1 MSSNVK
7 RVARVLI
14 ATIVIVGLVL
24 AARSAIT
31 QWSHQQDLALQRIAK
46 MEAAI
51 ESAKTVA
58 ERRQLES
65 DVALARSQVPNVLN
79 LAWGKIGLAAVFY
92 GLGLIPGGLVLYE
105 GTRVLGYRVRLQDAL
120 SAQVVGHLGKYV
132 PGKAMVVVIRAGR
145 LAGGGVPIVAGS
157 IAVFLETL
165 TMMAVGAALAGVLIF
180 LLPVPRW
187 IAWCALCGGVLATL
201 PTLPPVLKRLVNKVS
216 PEPTT
221 PPNLPLPPGT
231 DPKSSGTDPGLAGT
245 DPHWHQV
252 NESPSRRRE
261 GRAQRGEGSG
271 YPASTD
277 TNNDVSKT
285 LPASSQT
292 PSRPS
297 QREGDPG
304 LAGTDPGSAGTDP
317 GSSGTDPG
325 LVGTDP
331 GSSGLSGT
339 DPWLVGTDPGLVGTD
354 PGLVG
359 TDPGLVG
366 AESVVVAVGHDWRF
380 FVSAWIGQGVAWALI
395 GASFACLVDSIPG
408 ERTAHSALLLYAA
421 SVASIALAMVVGF
434 ASLLPGGAGVRELT
448 LAVVLAPVIG
458 GSHALLAAILAR
470 LLFIG
475 VELLAAVAVGLL
487 GRVRESV
494 LAHE

>member
-1 MSSNVK
+1 MSSTVK

-14 ATIVIVGLVL
+14 ATVVVVGLVL
-24 AARSAIT
+24 ATRSAIT
-31 QWSHQQDLALQRIAK
+31 QWNHQQNLALERIAEI
-46 MEAAI
+46 EAAI
-51 ESAKTVA
+51 ESAKTAA
-58 ERRQLES
+58 ERRQLEA
-65 DVALARSQVPNVLN
+65 DLALARSRVPHVVN

-105 GTRVLGYRVRLQDAL
+105 GTRVLGYRVGLQDAL

-145 LAGGGVPIVAGS
+145 LAGVGVPVVAGS

-165 TMMAVGAALAGVLIF
+165 TMMAVGAALAGGLIF

-201 PTLPPVLKRLVNKVS
+201 PTLPPVLKRLVKKVS
-216 PEPTT
+216 PKPTT

-231 DPKSSGTDPGLAGT
+231 DPRSLGTDPRSL
-245 DPHWHQV
+245 
-252 NESPSRRRE
+252 
-261 GRAQRGEGSG
+261 
-271 YPASTD
+271 
-277 TNNDVSKT
+277 
-285 LPASSQT
+285 
-292 PSRPS
+292 
-297 QREGDPG
+297 
-304 LAGTDPGSAGTDP
+304 GTDPGSMGTDP
-317 GSSGTDPG
+317 GVMGTDPG
-325 LVGTDP
+325 VMGTDP
-331 GSSGLSGT
+331 G
-339 DPWLVGTDPGLVGTD
+339 VMGTDPGVMGTD
-354 PGLVG
+354 PGVMG
-359 TDPGLVG
+359 TDPGVMGTDPGVMGTDPGVMGTDPGVMGTDPGVMGTDPGVMGTDPGVMGTDPGVMGTDPGVVG

-395 GASFACLVDSIPG
+395 GASFAWLVDSIPG

-475 VELLAAVAVGLL
+475 VELLAVVAVAVL
-487 GRVRESV
+487 GRLRESV

>member
-7 RVARVLI
+7 RVARGLI
-14 ATIVIVGLVL
+14 ATVVIVGLVL

-31 QWSHQQDLALQRIAK
+31 QWNHQKNLALERIA
-46 MEAAI
+46 EIETAI
-51 ESAKTVA
+51 ESAKTGTQ
-58 ERRQLES
+58 RRQLETDLAS
-65 DVALARSQVPNVLN
+65 ARSQVPEVLN

-105 GTRVLGYRVRLQDAL
+105 GTRVLGYRVRLQDVL

-145 LAGGGVPIVAGS
+145 LAGVGVPVVAGS

-165 TMMAVGAALAGVLIF
+165 TMMAVGAALAGGLIF

-201 PTLPPVLKRLVNKVS
+201 PTLPPVLKRLVKKVA
-216 PEPTT
+216 PKPQT
-221 PPNLPLPPGT
+221 PPDLPLPPGT
-231 DPKSSGTDPGLAGT
+231 DPRSPGT
-245 DPHWHQV
+245 DPHRHPDT
-252 NESPSRRRE
+252 ESPSRMRE
-261 GRAQRGEGSG
+261 GRAERGEGSG
-271 YPASTD
+271 WPASTD
-277 TNNDVSKT
+277 TSQDAAET

-292 PSRPS
+292 PPRPS
-297 QREGDPG
+297 QREGG
-304 LAGTDPGSAGTDP
+304 SRLAGTDPGSLGTDP
-317 GSSGTDPG
+317 G
-325 LVGTDP
+325 VA
-331 GSSGLSGT
+331 
-339 DPWLVGTDPGLVGTD
+339 
-354 PGLVG
+354 
-359 TDPGLVG
+359 G

-395 GASFACLVDSIPG
+395 GASFAWLVDSIPG
-408 ERTAHSALLLYAA
+408 ERTTHSALMLYAA

-475 VELLAAVAVGLL
+475 VELLAVVAVALL
-487 GRVRESV
+487 GRLRESV